1 MVKYFDWNEMKNT
14 YLKTERG
21 VGFEDIQAAIEEGK
35 TLADIDHPIKAR
47 YPNQRVLV
55 VEFSGYA
62 YVVPYVED
70 DIKIF
75 LKTIYPSRKM
85 TKKYLSEGRKS

>member
-1 MVKYFDWNEMKNT
+1 M

-21 VGFEDIQAAIEEGK
+21 IGFEDIQAAIEEGK
-35 TLADIDHPIKAR
+35 ILTDIDHPQKQR
-47 YPNQRVLV
+47 YPGQRVFI
-55 VEFSGYA
+55 VEFDGYA
-62 YVVPYVED
+62 YAVPYVED

-85 TKKYLSEGRKS
+85 TKKYLSKRRIS

>member
-1 MVKYFDWNEMKNT
+1 VKFFDWNELKNI

-21 VGFEDIQAAIEEGK
+21 ICFEDVQTAIEEGK
-35 TLADIDHPIKAR
+35 VLADIDHPQKSR
-47 YPNQRVLV
+47 YPNQRVFV
-55 VEFSGYA
+55 VEFGN
-62 YVVPYVED
+62 YVYIVPYVED

-85 TKKYLSEGRKS
+85 TKKYLKERSKS

>member
-1 MVKYFDWNEMKNT
+1 MKFFDWNELKNI

-21 VGFEDIQAAIEEGK
+21 ICFEDVQTAIEEGK
-35 TLADIDHPIKAR
+35 VLADIDHPQKSR
-47 YPNQRVLV
+47 YPNQRVFV
-55 VEFSGYA
+55 VEFGN
-62 YVVPYVED
+62 YVYIVPYVED

-85 TKKYLSEGRKS
+85 TKKYLKERSKS

>member
-1 MVKYFDWNEMKNT
+1 M

-21 VGFEDIQAAIEEGK
+21 ICFEDIQTAIEEGK
-35 TLADIDHPIKAR
+35 VLADIDHPQKSR
-47 YPNQRVLV
+47 YPNQKVFV
-55 VEFSGYA
+55 VEFGD
-62 YVVPYVED
+62 YVYIVPYVED

-85 TKKYLSEGRKS
+85 TKKYLKERRKS